1 MIGGSATIDIG
12 IIFHMAKI
20 LRKKYTIGIVGAVG
34 AGKSSVAAEFARL
47 GCGVIKADELAHECL
62 GRPEIIEK
70 IVGWWGADILDAGGN
85 IDRGKVAD
93 IVFEDAAELEKLTNL
108 VHPLIEHRIERLIH
122 IYQEDTAIKAVVLD
136 VPLLIERG
144 LEKLCDCVI
153 FVATNEQNRA
163 KRLKNNR
170 GWTTRRIKKIEN
182 LQKSLDF
189 KEKLSEYSINNNSG
203 ILATTGQVEQIFL
216 SILKQNKR

>member
-1 MIGGSATIDIG
+1 MEKS
-12 IIFHMAKI
+12 
-20 LRKKYTIGIVGAVG
+20 RKKCTIGIVGAVG

-47 GCGVIKADELAHECL
+47 GCGVIKADKLAHECL

-70 IVGWWGADILDAGGN
+70 IVGWWGADILDVEGK

-144 LEKLCDCVI
+144 LEKLCDFVI
-153 FVATNEQNRA
+153 FVDTNEQKRA

-170 GWTTRRIKKIEN
+170 GWTSRRIKKIEN

-189 KEKLSEYSINNNSG
+189 KEKISEYSINNNSG
-203 ILATTGQVEQIFL
+203 ILATAGQVEQIFL
-216 SILKQNKR
+216 SILKQKKR